1 MLRQELVSQRM
12 HLHTY
17 NTNFRRPSD
26 GIDQPVVAAGNIEV
40 ITDESLVHL
49 DMFPVA
55 GRFFKRFDRTT
66 CRFIHNLEDEY
77 PFL

>member
-1 MLRQELVSQRM
+1 M
-12 HLHTY
+12 
-17 NTNFRRPSD
+17 
-26 GIDQPVVAAGNIEV
+26 DQPVVAAGNIEV

>member
-1 MLRQELVSQRM
+1 M
-12 HLHTY
+12 
-17 NTNFRRPSD
+17 
-26 GIDQPVVAAGNIEV
+26 DQPVVAAGNIEV
-40 ITDESLVHL
+40 ITDESLVRL

-55 GRFFKRFDRTT
+55 GRFFKRFDRAT